1 MIQKTKTTRVANHS
15 LGPLIDEAMDFTNY
29 NQTIVGE
36 RNEDT
41 NTYTITHWA
50 TRIFEMDLNTREIKL
65 FRLDRISQTTSTLVG
80 RILRS
85 ALVNWDSLEDYVLNS
100 GHLDSS
106 EQKKWMKQ
114 IIKAREF
121 LSR

>member
-15 LGPLIDEAMDFTNY
+15 LGSLISGAMDFTNY

-36 RNEDT
+36 RNENT

-50 TRIFEMDLNTREIKL
+50 TRIFEMDLDTREIKL

-85 ALVNWDSLEDYVLNS
+85 ELVNWDTLEDYVLNS

-106 EQKKWMKQ
+106 EQKSWMKR
-114 IIKAREF
+114 IIRAREI
-121 LSR
+121 SMR

>member
-1 MIQKTKTTRVANHS
+1 VANHS
-15 LGPLIDEAMDFTNY
+15 LGPLISEAMDFTNY

-50 TRIFEMDLNTREIKL
+50 TRIFEIDLDTREIKL

-85 ALVNWDSLEDYVLNS
+85 ELVSWDTLEDYVLNS

-106 EQKKWMKQ
+106 EQKSWMKR
-114 IIKAREF
+114 IIRAREI
-121 LSR
+121 SMR